1 MLLDHNAP
9 LKAWTQ
15 AWTELEKA
23 PDKHFLLVL
32 ASRDI
37 VDWWTN
43 ARDAVALDYLAL
55 GWKWSPSLGRCTTP
69 QGGWL
74 KIVPADT
81 SLEKLRGLRFHAIH
95 TFGVHD
101 LDTIGFLRGRLHPS
115 TKEAWFKTATGRQV
129 RQSATSGMRSNLLS
143 DTGITREGLEAARE
157 EMQRQLDN
165 YDGYDPFANGYAVAP
180 AAEAERCS
188 LDNGAIGWAIAV
200 GDSPGPQMIGID
212 TETVWSG
219 KEQSDWVSRVL
230 GLIRCTPKADNVFQ
244 GLLSI
249 AEHLHK
255 VYLTKKWDDKKDT
268 LAFIEKQ
275 RADAEREYQALLTR
289 WSEWD

>member
-43 ARDAVALDYLAL
+43 ARDAVALDYLDR
-55 GWKWSPSLGRCTTP
+55 GWKWSHSLGRCTTP

-101 LDTIGFLRGRLHPS
+101 LDTIGFLRGRLHPLPKRLGS
-115 TKEAWFKTATGRQV
+115 RPPRGVRYANRPLRGCDRTCSRTRESLARGWRQQGRRCSVSWTTTTVTTPSPTAT
-129 RQSATSGMRSNLLS
+129 
-143 DTGITREGLEAARE
+143 
-157 EMQRQLDN
+157 
-165 YDGYDPFANGYAVAP
+165 P
-180 AAEAERCS
+180 
-188 LDNGAIGWAIAV
+188 
-200 GDSPGPQMIGID
+200 
-212 TETVWSG
+212 
-219 KEQSDWVSRVL
+219 
-230 GLIRCTPKADNVFQ
+230 
-244 GLLSI
+244 
-249 AEHLHK
+249 
-255 VYLTKKWDDKKDT
+255 
-268 LAFIEKQ
+268 
-275 RADAEREYQALLTR
+275 
-289 WSEWD
+289 